1 MRILLIVIGGIL
13 VLILAVVVI
22 GALLPKRHV
31 VSRAASFRTTPEQLF
46 ALIAGPQSWRTDV
59 THCEAVPDAGGREL
73 VRETTRNGETITYE
87 ILNRKPPE
95 SIERRIAT
103 ENLPYSGAWFFSLRS
118 ESGAT
123 TVRIT
128 EDGEVYNPV
137 FRFVSRFVLGHT
149 RTIDAYL
156 RALGKATG
164 QEIRIRESA
173 RP

>member
-1 MRILLIVIGGIL
+1 
-13 VLILAVVVI
+13 
-22 GALLPKRHV
+22 
-31 VSRAASFRTTPEQLF
+31 
-46 ALIAGPQSWRTDV
+46 V
-59 THCEAVPDAGGREL
+59 TRCEAVPDAGGREL

-103 ENLPYSGAWFFSLRS
+103 ENLPYSGAWFFLLRP
-118 ESGAT
+118 EAGGT

-149 RTIDAYL
+149 RTVDAYL

-164 QEIRIRESA
+164 QEIQIRESVQ
-173 RP
+173 P